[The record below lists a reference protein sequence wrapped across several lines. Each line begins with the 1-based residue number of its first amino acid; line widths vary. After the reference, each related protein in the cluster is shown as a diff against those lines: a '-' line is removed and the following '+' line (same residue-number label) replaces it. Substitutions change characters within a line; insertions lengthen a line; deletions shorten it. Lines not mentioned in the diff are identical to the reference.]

1 MNKYYLINVFFC
13 YLLIITVSKFSFA
26 GIRIHEVHNNIYL
39 LDIHGNRSQLSK
51 NYQIKT
57 GDYLSTRKN
66 PATLI
71 FSDNTKICFSSKS
84 SVKISKIEI
93 LKNNAQK
100 TQLEFNKGSIIFFA
114 NENVKNKYNLSFFF
128 YKLKNLKHSIFLSKT
143 NNLKIINYEN
153 NSSLTYKDEKNRIN
167 LPSYSI
173 SELSNNGKVLKT
185 SKLSK
190 EFKFSKNFLYNCKFL
205 MPEINKTQ
213 NQNQNLQY
221 GCVARNGKLQCGNRY
236 KK

>member
-1 MNKYYLINVFFC
+1 MFEGPPI
-13 YLLIITVSKFSFA
+13 
-26 GIRIHEVHNNIYL
+26 
-39 LDIHGNRSQLSK
+39 
-51 NYQIKT
+51 
-57 GDYLSTRKN
+57 
-66 PATLI
+66 I

-93 LKNNAQK
+93 LKNNAQNIE
-100 TQLEFNKGSIIFFA
+100 LEFNKGSIIFFG
-114 NENVKNKYNLSFFF
+114 NEKVRNRYNLSFFF

-153 NSSLTYKDEKNRIN
+153 NLSLAYKDEKNRIN